1 MTTLSSSRRGSGTAV
16 PNLQR
21 VVLLP
26 GTVLALLG
34 GGAVAWLLAANPTG
48 TVRTVV
54 LVALLVAAAV
64 ILFMGASTART
75 AQRRLNRATAE
86 LDRAAS
92 DVAASVSYGD
102 EQLRRAIE
110 DLRQGRTPQPPV
122 PVSAERRSAAGRFAP
137 LLAQLEYAQL
147 TAFGAVTEAADL
159 PAPNGTATQ
168 QVTVL
173 VNLARRLQSLVHQ
186 GIKILDELEQQV
198 EDPDL
203 LRGLFEVDHIATRIR
218 RYVENV
224 AVLGGEVTRRQWR
237 KPVPFASV
245 VRSAIG
251 EVERY
256 SRVKPVPPIDGRLD
270 GGAVADVVHLLAELI
285 ENATAFSPPG
295 TQVYIRTQRVST
307 GLVVEIEDRGLGQE
321 LEDERMRNALL
332 ANPEQ
337 VELGA
342 LLKDGRV
349 GLYVVAVLARQHQIR
364 VELRRNLFGGVT
376 SLVLLPN
383 PLLSEGDEDG
393 EGEEGHARASE
404 APAQES
410 GRPQQSYQQSAPPQY
425 GARSAAVSAGY
436 NAPAANAGSEYAAPV
451 GGGAGYGTP
460 AMASAP
466 TTASA
471 GSAAPASPAL
481 SAPSQAR
488 ESRMPESRMP
498 ESRIPEIRTA
508 DGRLPES
515 RMSEPSR
522 PQYPGL
528 DRREP
533 RSDAGRPAPAPAA
546 RREPQQPPA
555 ASYQPPAAQSYL
567 PPTPSAQSYAPLP
580 PPNSIQARGAG
591 AERPPLP
598 QRSQQTHM
606 APQLQRPQSAGG
618 FGGTQSEDAADFAPA
633 NPGLMAA
640 YRRGVRAAE
649 EQAGPSDE

>member
-1 MTTLSSSRRGSGTAV
+1 MTTLSSSRRGSGSAV

-26 GTVLALLG
+26 GAVLALLG
-34 GGAVAWLLAANPTG
+34 GGAVGWLLAADPTG
-48 TVRTVV
+48 TVRTTVLVV
-54 LVALLVAAAV
+54 LLAIAVLTLLVA
-64 ILFMGASTART
+64 ASTART
-75 AQRRLNRATAE
+75 VQRRLARATAE

-92 DVAASVSYGD
+92 DVASSVSYGD
-102 EQLRRAIE
+102 EQLRRAVE
-110 DLRQGRTPQPPV
+110 DLRQGRSPQQPV
-122 PVSAERRSAAGRFAP
+122 PLSAERRSAAGRFAP

-147 TAFGAVTEAADL
+147 TAFGAVTEAAEV
-159 PAPNGTATQ
+159 PEPNGAATQ

-270 GGAVADVVHLLAELI
+270 GAAVADVVHLLAELV

-295 TQVYIRTQRVST
+295 TQVYVRTQRVST

-321 LEDERMRNALL
+321 PEEERLRNTLL
-332 ANPEQ
+332 ANPER

-383 PLLSEGDEDG
+383 PLLSEDDDDG
-393 EGEEGHARASE
+393 ESEDAHARASE
-404 APAQES
+404 PPPQDTGRPAQA
-410 GRPQQSYQQSAPPQY
+410 YAAPVPAAAPY
-425 GARSAAVSAGY
+425 DPRAVSAGPEY
-436 NAPAANAGSEYAAPV
+436 GAPAAAPAPV
-451 GGGAGYGTP
+451 RTP
-460 AMASAP
+460 EP
-466 TTASA
+466 
-471 GSAAPASPAL
+471 
-481 SAPSQAR
+481 
-488 ESRMPESRMP
+488 RMPEPRAPQPRTSRTGSTP
-498 ESRIPEIRTA
+498 YPSQERR
-508 DGRLPES
+508 DGRQ
-515 RMSEPSR
+515 EPAAVPS
-522 PQYPGL
+522 
-528 DRREP
+528 
-533 RSDAGRPAPAPAA
+533 A
-546 RREPQQPPA
+546 RREPQSPPPA
-555 ASYQPPAAQSYL
+555 
-567 PPTPSAQSYAPLP
+567 SYAPPAPQAYAPPVIQPYASLP
-580 PPNSIQARGAG
+580 PAPARSSGSS
-591 AERPPLP
+591 RPPLP

-606 APQLQRPQSAGG
+606 APQLQRPQHEGG
-618 FGGTQSEDAADFAPA
+618 YGTRPEDAAEYTPA
-633 NPGLMAA
+633 TPGLMAA
-640 YRRGVRAAE
+640 YRRGVQAAE
-649 EQAGPSDE
+649 EQPGPSDG

>member
-1 MTTLSSSRRGSGTAV
+1 
-16 PNLQR
+16 

-34 GGAVAWLLAANPTG
+34 GGAVAWLLAADPTG
-48 TVRTVV
+48 TVRTAV
-54 LVALLVAAAV
+54 LVALLAIAVATLLVA
-64 ILFMGASTART
+64 ASTART
-75 AQRRLNRATAE
+75 AQRRLARATAE

-92 DVAASVSYGD
+92 DVASSVSYGD
-102 EQLRRAIE
+102 EQLRRAVE
-110 DLRQGRTPQPPV
+110 DLRQGRSPQQPV
-122 PVSAERRSAAGRFAP
+122 PLSAERRSAAGRFAP

-147 TAFGAVTEAADL
+147 TALGAVTEAAEL
-159 PAPNGTATQ
+159 PAPNGAATQ

-270 GGAVADVVHLLAELI
+270 GAAVADVVHLLAELI

-295 TQVYIRTQRVST
+295 TQVYVRTQRVST

-321 LEDERMRNALL
+321 PEEERLRNSLL

-383 PLLSEGDEDG
+383 PLLSEEGDD
-393 EGEEGHARASE
+393 EGEEGHARAAE
-404 APAQES
+404 PPAQES
-410 GRPQQSYQQSAPPQY
+410 GRPAQAYAAPAPVAQY
-425 GARSAAVSAGY
+425 GAHAVTAGPEYGAAAT
-436 NAPAANAGSEYAAPV
+436 APA
-451 GGGAGYGTP
+451 
-460 AMASAP
+460 
-466 TTASA
+466 
-471 GSAAPASPAL
+471 
-481 SAPSQAR
+481 
-488 ESRMPESRMP
+488 
-498 ESRIPEIRTA
+498 
-508 DGRLPES
+508 
-515 RMSEPSR
+515 
-522 PQYPGL
+522 
-528 DRREP
+528 
-533 RSDAGRPAPAPAA
+533 APAPARTPEPRLPEPRTSEPARTPAPGSSQPVSSPYLGLEWRDARQEPAAPVPPA
-546 RREPQQPPA
+546 RREPQFQPPPA
-555 ASYQPPAAQSYL
+555 PTASYAAPAPQAYTPYTPVIQP
-567 PPTPSAQSYAPLP
+567 YAPLP
-580 PPNSIQARGAG
+580 AAPDRDGSGSS
-591 AERPPLP
+591 RPPLP

-606 APQLQRPQSAGG
+606 APQLQRQQQGG
-618 FGGTQSEDAADFAPA
+618 YGTRPEDAAEYTPA
-633 NPGLMAA
+633 TPGLMAA

-649 EQAGPSDE
+649 EQSGPSDG

>member
-1 MTTLSSSRRGSGTAV
+1 MTTLSSSRRGSGSAV

-26 GTVLALLG
+26 GAVLALLG
-34 GGAVAWLLAANPTG
+34 GGAVAWLLAADPTG
-48 TVRTVV
+48 TVRTAVLVV
-54 LVALLVAAAV
+54 LLAIAVATLLVAA
-64 ILFMGASTART
+64 SSART
-75 AQRRLNRATAE
+75 AQRRLARATAE

-92 DVAASVSYGD
+92 DVASSVSYGD
-102 EQLRRAIE
+102 EQLRRAVE
-110 DLRQGRTPQPPV
+110 DLRQGRSPQQPV
-122 PVSAERRSAAGRFAP
+122 PLSAERRSAAGRFAP

-147 TAFGAVTEAADL
+147 TAFGAVTEAAEL
-159 PAPNGTATQ
+159 PAPNGAATQ

-256 SRVKPVPPIDGRLD
+256 SRVKPVPPIDGLLD
-270 GGAVADVVHLLAELI
+270 GAAVADVVHLLAELI
-285 ENATAFSPPG
+285 ENATAFSPPA
-295 TQVYIRTQRVST
+295 TQVYVRTQRVST

-321 LEDERMRNALL
+321 PEEERLRNTLL
-332 ANPEQ
+332 ANPER

-383 PLLSEGDEDG
+383 PLLSEDGDED
-393 EGEEGHARASE
+393 ESEDNHARAF
-404 APAQES
+404 
-410 GRPQQSYQQSAPPQY
+410 
-425 GARSAAVSAGY
+425 
-436 NAPAANAGSEYAAPV
+436 
-451 GGGAGYGTP
+451 
-460 AMASAP
+460 
-466 TTASA
+466 
-471 GSAAPASPAL
+471 
-481 SAPSQAR
+481 
-488 ESRMPESRMP
+488 
-498 ESRIPEIRTA
+498 
-508 DGRLPES
+508 
-515 RMSEPSR
+515 EPSA
-522 PQYPGL
+522 Q
-528 DRREP
+528 DN
-533 RSDAGRPAPAPAA
+533 GRPAPAYAASAPVAQYEARAVTTGPEYGAAAMAPGSAVSAPVRTPEPRNSEPRLPQPGSTPYPYPSPERRDGRQEPAAIPSA
-546 RREPQQPPA
+546 RREPQPPPPA
-555 ASYQPPAAQSYL
+555 SYAAPAPQAYAPPVIQPYASLPPA
-567 PPTPSAQSYAPLP
+567 P
-580 PPNSIQARGAG
+580 ARGG
-591 AERPPLP
+591 SGSSRPPLP

-606 APQLQRPQSAGG
+606 APQLQRPQNEGG
-618 FGGTQSEDAADFAPA
+618 YGSRPEDEAEYTPA
-633 NPGLMAA
+633 TPGLMAA

-649 EQAGPSDE
+649 EQPGPSDG